1 MATAP
6 QGLPETRRKIENCDD
21 LGLERHQDLVH
32 KASDG
37 WDKGEQKVR
46 AQRNDNFVV
55 LSFFTG
61 AMGLDL
67 GLEKAGIHAR
77 LACEFD
83 KWCQQT
89 IRANRPTVPL
99 IGDLTEFDAGSIRK
113 TAGLGKRSVIDLVH
127 GGPPCQAFSTAGGRK
142 GFEDE
147 RGNVFLYF
155 IKVALELNPRF
166 LVLENVRGLLSAPLK
181 HRPHHLRGGEYPD
194 LSSDEHPGGALR
206 LILHLLN
213 EGGYKVTFN
222 LYNSANFG
230 TPQIRERVV
239 MICTRREKVQY
250 LSPTH
255 SNDPQYG
262 LLPWRTFREATKGL
276 SRQQQHLEFPKSRI
290 KYYELLKP
298 GEYWKHL
305 PSDLQ
310 REAMGNSFFA
320 GGGKTGF
327 YRRLSWN
334 RPSPTLVTHP
344 AMPATDLAHP
354 IQNRPLSVEEYK
366 RIQEFPDDWVISG
379 SLIQQYKQLGNA
391 VPVGLGAAIGRL
403 ILAHDQGI
411 ELPIP
416 DGFKFSRYHKTSN
429 VDWGSAV
436 TAKKSRKNPDQLE
449 LI

>member
-1 MATAP
+1 
-6 QGLPETRRKIENCDD
+6 
-21 LGLERHQDLVH
+21 
-32 KASDG
+32 
-37 WDKGEQKVR
+37 
-46 AQRNDNFVV
+46 
-55 LSFFTG
+55 
-61 AMGLDL
+61 MGLDL
-67 GLEKAGIHAR
+67 GLEAAGIHAR

-89 IRANRPTVPL
+89 IRANRPSIPL
-99 IGDLTEFDAGSIRK
+99 IGDLTEFDAESIRK
-113 TAGLGKRSVIDLVH
+113 AAGLGKRSVIDLVH
-127 GGPPCQAFSTAGGRK
+127 GGPPCQAFSTAGGRR

-155 IKVALELNPRF
+155 IKVAIELSPRF

-181 HRPHHLRGGEYPD
+181 HRPHHLRGGAYPA
-194 LSSDEHPGGALR
+194 LSGDERPGGALR
-206 LILHLLN
+206 LILHLLG
-213 EGGYKVTFN
+213 EGGYNVAFN

-239 MICTRREKVQY
+239 MVCTRKGRTQY

-255 SNDPQYG
+255 SNDSQFG
-262 LLPWRTFREATKGL
+262 LPLWRTFREATKGL
-276 SRQQQHLEFPKSRI
+276 PRRQQHLEFPEDRI

-327 YRRLSWN
+327 YRRLAWD

-354 IQNRPLSVEEYK
+354 TQNRPLSVEEYK
-366 RIQEFPDDWVISG
+366 RIQEFPDDWVVSG

-403 ILAHDQGI
+403 ILAHDEGI

-416 DGFKFSRYHKTSN
+416 DGFKFSRYQTTSN
-429 VDWGSAV
+429 IDWGSAFV
-436 TAKKSRKNPDQLE
+436 EKKSRRNPDQLE

>member
-1 MATAP
+1 MAFATTDCWNEG
-6 QGLPETRRKIENCDD
+6 QEEVTTRS
-21 LGLERHQDLVH
+21 G
-32 KASDG
+32 
-37 WDKGEQKVR
+37 
-46 AQRNDNFVV
+46 NDFVA

-67 GLEKAGIHAR
+67 GLEQAGIQAL

-89 IRANRPTVPL
+89 IRANRPTVPV
-99 IGDLTEFDAGSIRK
+99 IGDLTEFDAASIRRA
-113 TAGLGKRSVIDLVH
+113 AGLGKRSVIDLVH

-155 IKVALELNPRF
+155 VKIALELSPRY

-181 HRPHHLRGGEYPD
+181 HRPHHLRGEDFPT
-194 LSSDEHPGGALR
+194 LSSDERPGGALR
-206 LILHLLN
+206 LIIHLLN
-213 EGGYKVTFN
+213 SGGYNVTFN

-230 TPQIRERVV
+230 TPQVRERVV
-239 MICTRREKVQY
+239 MICTKKGQVQY

-255 SNDPQYG
+255 SDDPRFG
-262 LLPWRTFREATKGL
+262 LPAWRTFREATKGL
-276 SRQQQHLEFPKSRI
+276 PRRQHHLEFPSDRI
-290 KYYELLKP
+290 KYYEMLKP
-298 GEYWKHL
+298 GEYWRHL
-305 PSDLQ
+305 PPELQ
-310 REAMGNSFFA
+310 QEAMGNSYFA

-327 YRRLSWN
+327 FRRLAWS

-354 IQNRPLSVEEYK
+354 TQNRPLSIEEYK
-366 RIQEFPDDWVISG
+366 RIQEFPDDWAVCG

-403 ILAHDQGI
+403 IRAHDDGRS
-411 ELPIP
+411 LPIP
-416 DGFKFSRYHKTSN
+416 DGFRFSRYRNTSDR
-429 VDWGSAV
+429 DWGATTS
-436 TAKKSRKNPDQLE
+436 TRRSEPNPNQLR
-449 LI
+449 LV

>member
-1 MATAP
+1 MR
-6 QGLPETRRKIENCDD
+6 TRKNDD
-21 LGLERHQDLVH
+21 
-32 KASDG
+32 
-37 WDKGEQKVR
+37 
-46 AQRNDNFVV
+46 FVA

-67 GLEKAGIHAR
+67 GLEAAGIHAS

-89 IRANRPTVPL
+89 IRANRPSVPL
-99 IGDLTEFDAGSIRK
+99 IGDLTEFDAESIRK
-113 TAGLGKRSVIDLVH
+113 AAGLGKRSVIDLVH
-127 GGPPCQAFSTAGGRK
+127 GGPPCQAFSTAGGRR

-155 IKVALELNPRF
+155 IKVATELNPRF

-181 HRPHHLRGGEYPD
+181 HRPHHLRGGDYPA
-194 LSSDEHPGGALR
+194 LNGDERPGGALR
-206 LILHLLN
+206 LILHLLG
-213 EGGYKVTFN
+213 EGGYNVTFN
-222 LYNSANFG
+222 LYSSANFG
-230 TPQIRERVV
+230 TPQLRERVV
-239 MICTRREKVQY
+239 MVCTRKGRTQY

-255 SNDPQYG
+255 SNDPQFG
-262 LLPWRTFREATKGL
+262 LPPWRTFREATKGL
-276 SRQQQHLEFPKSRI
+276 PRRQQHLEFPKDRI

-305 PSDLQ
+305 PTDLQ

-327 YRRLSWN
+327 YRRLAWN

-354 IQNRPLSVEEYK
+354 TQNRPLSVEEYK
-366 RIQEFPDDWVISG
+366 RIQEFPDHWVVSG

-403 ILAHDQGI
+403 ILAHDEGI

-416 DGFKFSRYHKTSN
+416 DGFKFSRYQKTSN
-429 VDWGSAV
+429 IDWGSAFV
-436 TAKKSRKNPDQLE
+436 EKKSRRNPDQLE